1 MRLYREGYS
10 RISGIAGPLLFV
22 KGVHN
27 AGYGELVNVE
37 DGKRTRQGQV
47 LQIDGDLCVIQLF
60 DGSMGLPTGGTTV
73 WMERSVVKV
82 PVGSN
87 LIGKVLNGRG
97 QDDNGRE
104 FLFCEDVLPV
114 SGLPI
119 NPAKRSS
126 PDSFI
131 QTGISSIDM
140 MNTLVKGQKLPIFA
154 GPGLPANQLTAQIVK
169 QATSAD
175 KNRQFLVVFAAMGIT
190 KREAQFFMDSFKETG
205 ALEKG
210 VFFIN
215 LASDSAAERLLTPRM
230 ALTVAEY
237 FAFQKGYD
245 VLVVMTDMLH
255 YCNAL
260 REVSA
265 AREEVPGRR
274 GYPGYMYSDLAEL
287 YERAGC
293 IEGNSGSVT
302 QIPIITMPDDDM
314 THPVVDLSGYITE
327 GQIVLGRDISDKGIF
342 PPVDVLPSLSRL
354 MNKGIGRG
362 KTVNYHRAM
371 ADQLYSSYSKAR
383 ELVKLRLIVGDE
395 GLTEIEH
402 KYIEFGSRFESSF
415 LNQGHNEMSFD
426 VTMEKAWDILKV
438 LPDQELFKLPSDVVS
453 RRAR

>member
-1 MRLYREGYS
+1 MKLYREGYS
-10 RISGIAGPLLFV
+10 KISGMAGPLLFV
-22 KGVHN
+22 EGVQN
-27 AGYGELVNVE
+27 AGYGELVTIE
-37 DGKRTRQGQV
+37 DSKRKRQGQI

-60 DGSMGLPTGGTTV
+60 DGSMGLGTGGTTV
-73 WMERSVVKV
+73 WMDRSVFKV
-82 PVGSN
+82 PVGSG

-97 QDDNGRE
+97 QDRSGKE
-104 FLFCEDVLPV
+104 LLFYEDRLPV

-119 NPAKRSS
+119 NPARRSS
-126 PDSFI
+126 PQSFI

-140 MNTLVKGQKLPIFA
+140 MNTLVKGQKLPVFA
-154 GPGLPANQLTAQIVK
+154 GPGLPANRLTAQIVK
-169 QATSAD
+169 QARSLD
-175 KNRQFLVVFAAMGIT
+175 KDRQFLVVFAAMGIT
-190 KREAQFFMDSFKETG
+190 KREAQFFMDSFEETG

-210 VFFIN
+210 VFFVN

-255 YCNAL
+255 YCNSL

-293 IEGNSGSVT
+293 IEGNSGSIT

-327 GQIVLGRDISDKGIF
+327 GQIVLGRDLTDKGIF

-362 KTVNYHRAM
+362 KTFSYHRAM
-371 ADQLYSSYSKAR
+371 ADQLYASYSKAR

-395 GLTEIEH
+395 GLTDLEH
-402 KYIEFGSRFESSF
+402 KYIEFGRLFDDIFIDQGDSDISIEST
-415 LNQGHNEMSFD
+415 FD
-426 VTMEKAWDILKV
+426 RSWDALKV
-438 LPDQELFKLPSDVVS
+438 LPDQELFKLPSDLVS

>member
-10 RISGIAGPLLFV
+10 GISGMAGPLLFV
-22 KGVHN
+22 KGVKN
-27 AGYGELVNVE
+27 AGYGELVTVE
-37 DGKRTRQGQV
+37 DGDRSRKGQI
-47 LQIDGDLCVIQLF
+47 LQIEGDLCIVQLF

-82 PVGSN
+82 PVGPN

-97 QDDNGRE
+97 QDEDGRE
-104 FLFCEDVLPV
+104 ILLCEDRLPV

-119 NPAKRSS
+119 NPARRSS
-126 PDSFI
+126 PRSFI

-154 GPGLPANQLTAQIVK
+154 GPGLPANEITAQIVRQSK
-169 QATSAD
+169 VVD
-175 KNRQFLVVFAAMGIT
+175 GGGQFLVVFAAMGIT
-190 KREAQFFMDSFKETG
+190 KREAQFFMDSFRETG
-205 ALEKG
+205 AIDKG

-237 FAFQKGYD
+237 FAFKKGYD

-255 YCNAL
+255 YCNSL
-260 REVSA
+260 REISA

-274 GYPGYMYSDLAEL
+274 GYPGYMYSDLSEL

-293 IEGNSGSVT
+293 IEGHPGSIT

-327 GQIVLGRDISDKGIF
+327 GQIVLGRDLKDRGIF
-342 PPVDVLPSLSRL
+342 PPIDVLPSLSRL
-354 MNKGIGRG
+354 MNKGIGKG
-362 KTVNYHRAM
+362 KTVDYHRSM
-371 ADQLYSSYSKAR
+371 ADQLYASYSKAR
-383 ELVKLRLIVGDE
+383 ELEKLRLIVGDD

-402 KYIEFGSRFESSF
+402 RYIQFGRDFESLF
-415 LNQGHNEMSFD
+415 IDQGDITVPIEGSFD
-426 VTMEKAWDILKV
+426 RAWRSLKV
-438 LPDQELFKLPSDVVS
+438 LPDQELFKLPSDMVARRS
-453 RRAR
+453 R